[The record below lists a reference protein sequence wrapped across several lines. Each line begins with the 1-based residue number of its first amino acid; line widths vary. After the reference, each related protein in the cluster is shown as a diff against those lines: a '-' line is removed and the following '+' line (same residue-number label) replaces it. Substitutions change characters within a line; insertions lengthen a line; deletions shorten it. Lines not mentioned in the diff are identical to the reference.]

1 MANFFVLPREIRD
14 QIYEL
19 VLLDPEPIVPWFYYN
34 QRNKLTR
41 GLLRANKTVHHET
54 SSLLYARNRFDLTIG
69 TPENVASFFARI
81 GRKNADHI
89 RHIYVDFP
97 RFLRVEPDN
106 VTLYDVSAGILAK
119 IQSSCVNLSTL
130 TISRSCI
137 FDMELD
143 IEAQDNP
150 KLATEA
156 LELVNTHFRAIT
168 SLQEIIVEVY
178 EDRPSDHIRRRM
190 ESHGW
195 TIRTTRH
202 VEVESSDRSFGDDAP
217 DGYGHDSF
225 GDDDDDKDSYDIDND
240 SDYWRRAA
248 D

>member
-1 MANFFVLPREIRD
+1 MSNFFSLPREIRD

-19 VLLDPEPIVPWFYYN
+19 VLLDQEPIVPWFYYN
-34 QRNKLTR
+34 GRHKLTLA
-41 GLLRANKTVHHET
+41 LLRANKTVHHET

-106 VTLYDVSAGILAK
+106 VTLYDESAGILAN
-119 IQSSCVNLSTL
+119 IQSSCVNLTTL
-130 TISRSCI
+130 TMSRSCI
-137 FDMELD
+137 YDMEVD
-143 IEAQDNP
+143 IKAQDNP
-150 KLATEA
+150 KVATEA

-178 EDRPSDHIRRRM
+178 EDEPSDHIRRSM

-195 TIRTTRH
+195 TIRTISH
-202 VEVESSDRSFGDDAP
+202 VEMEGSDGIFGDF
-217 DGYGHDSF
+217 YSF
-225 GDDDDDKDSYDIDND
+225 GDDDDDDDDDDSYDIDND